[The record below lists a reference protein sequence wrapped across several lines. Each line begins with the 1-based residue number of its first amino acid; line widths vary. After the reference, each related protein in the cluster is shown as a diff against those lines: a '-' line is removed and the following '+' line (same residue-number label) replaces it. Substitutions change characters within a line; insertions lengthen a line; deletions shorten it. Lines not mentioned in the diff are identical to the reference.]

1 MPIDL
6 VFKFHR
12 GADLGLLFPM
22 LSVAFLLS
30 TAALRSSSAPFPSC
44 AEGAQL
50 LSHGQ
55 DFPDTDVCF
64 CCCFFFLLSLQCSEN
79 NKDCFHQV
87 YSSGVDAVR
96 EWYSFHYINIL
107 AQVPDAKALDESDFE
122 NFIYACRFN
131 EATCDKA

>member
-1 MPIDL
+1 ML
-6 VFKFHR
+6 REHSLSTGR
-12 GADLGLLFPM
+12 ALFPGQEDF
-22 LSVAFLLS
+22 SNTAFVLLK
-30 TAALRSSSAPFPSC
+30 
-44 AEGAQL
+44 
-50 LSHGQ
+50 
-55 DFPDTDVCF
+55 
-64 CCCFFFLLSLQCSEN
+64 QCSEN
-79 NKDCFHQV
+79 NDCFHQA

>member
-1 MPIDL
+1 M
-6 VFKFHR
+6 
-12 GADLGLLFPM
+12 LLI
-22 LSVAFLLS
+22 AFLLS
-30 TAALRSSSAPFPSC
+30 TVALQSSSAHSASFPSC
-44 AEGAQL
+44 AEGAQPL
-50 LSHGQ
+50 PRGQ
-55 DFPDTDVCF
+55 DFPDTAG
-64 CCCFFFLLSLQCSEN
+64 FFPLFLQCSEN